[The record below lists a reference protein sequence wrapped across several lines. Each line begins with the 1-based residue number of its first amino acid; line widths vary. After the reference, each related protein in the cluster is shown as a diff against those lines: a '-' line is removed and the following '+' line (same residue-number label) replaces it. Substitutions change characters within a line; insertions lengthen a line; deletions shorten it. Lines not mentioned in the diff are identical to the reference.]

1 MLWLWW
7 TLVGGTH
14 DCILSKKLC
23 SLTRSSAF
31 LGTYSSLVVPLL
43 KKCDVLDCD
52 GCPVWW
58 SGLSKDQHKWAGHP
72 AFAGRPHQARPGR
85 ACGRAFFPSPSHGK
99 SCPRRVE
106 DNAASRIFSFVGKY
120 WKYSLFDLWSNWNG
134 QRGIRIPYR
143 RDCLMNLC
151 ILVDIT
157 LEVLKQIWLFKKKSR
172 NSFWLPFQSQDG
184 LHGRE
189 KQAGRSCFR

>member
-1 MLWLWW
+1 MFMLWLWW
-7 TLVGGTH
+7 TLVGGNH

-43 KKCDVLDCD
+43 KKCDVLYCD

-120 WKYSLFDLWSNWNG
+120 WQYSFFDIWSNVKLKW
-134 QRGIRIPYR
+134 
-143 RDCLMNLC
+143 
-151 ILVDIT
+151 T
-157 LEVLKQIWLFKKKSR
+157 LEFPIEGIVWWIYVYW
-172 NSFWLPFQSQDG
+172 WT
-184 LHGRE
+184 
-189 KQAGRSCFR
+189 